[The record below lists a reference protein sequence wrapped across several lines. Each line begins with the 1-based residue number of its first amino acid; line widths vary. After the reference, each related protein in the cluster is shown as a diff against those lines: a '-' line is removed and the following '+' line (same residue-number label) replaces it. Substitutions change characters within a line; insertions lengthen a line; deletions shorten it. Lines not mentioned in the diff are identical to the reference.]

1 MSISRLTTLAFSL
14 YSNKGTFAVL
24 LGSGISRPAHILSAW
39 EVEEVLIERLAA
51 TQGVMDE
58 KDWHEWYKKQFGK
71 EADYSTLLD
80 ELVST
85 KTERVGLM
93 RGFFE
98 PSDTD
103 NEMGWKKPTIAH
115 ASIAKLAKDGY
126 VKVILTTNFDRLMEN
141 ALAQEGVAYQ
151 VVLHESDLGK
161 ITPLT
166 HSNIPTI
173 VKINGDYIDCRFR
186 NTASELADYPDE
198 LKKFLSRIF
207 EDYGLIT
214 CGWSATWDVGLVDII
229 TSSAVSRYNSFF
241 AYVGASNKDLNSLAE
256 KRCGETFQIKDGD
269 MLFKDLYEQV
279 DALNRSNV
287 SRSLGK
293 DILLARVKKYIADK
307 KFEIEYDELID
318 DLADE
323 AYNRVQKLANYN
335 FSLTRDRFNYY
346 LEQHRE
352 AVKSLMEIA
361 IYVGKWGKPA
371 HVKKIGNV
379 IVRLC
384 LLPWK
389 NGRVTSG
396 YTNYIHGIA
405 ATLLLNALG
414 VSCVHYSNFAGL
426 NEVVKMD
433 VPSENFLT
441 YNMRHKLLYMVG
453 DGHLGRDV
461 LNSLL
466 GQNYYYP
473 YSILLL
479 KELEPFFE
487 KEFDLAS
494 EYESTFYI
502 WEHLKSLLYG
512 YHKCIK
518 MNDLIIPVGHFT
530 RYGAEAYFREK
541 ESNPYCLFFDS
552 ADELKDNWPPVK
564 HGMFGGKYANY
575 KSIHDKAAEYYK
587 NHWIVG

>member
-1 MSISRLTTLAFSL
+1 MAFSL
-14 YSNKGTFAVL
+14 YSNKGAYAVL
-24 LGSGISRPAHILSAW
+24 LGSGISRPAHIPSAW

-51 TQGVMDE
+51 TQGVTDE
-58 KDWHEWYKKQFGK
+58 KDWHDWYKNQFGK

-98 PSDTD
+98 PSETEK
-103 NEMGWKKPTIAH
+103 EMGWKIPTTAH
-115 ASIAKLAKDGY
+115 VAIAKLAKNGY
-126 VKVILTTNFDRLMEN
+126 VKVILTTNFDRLMED

-151 VVLHESDLGK
+151 VVLHESDLEK

-186 NTASELADYPDE
+186 NTTSELAGYPEE
-198 LKKFLSRIF
+198 LKRFLTRIF

-241 AYVGASNKDLNSLAE
+241 AYVGTSNKDLNTLAE
-256 KRCGETFQIKDGD
+256 RRSGEIFMIKDGD
-269 MLFKDLYEQV
+269 TLFRELFEQV

-293 DILLARVKKYIADK
+293 DILLARVKKYITDK
-307 KFEIEYDELID
+307 KFEIEYNELID
-318 DLADE
+318 GLADE
-323 AYNRVQKLANYN
+323 AYHTVQKLANYN
-335 FSLTRDRFNYY
+335 FLLTRDNFNYY

-352 AVKSLMEIA
+352 AVRSLIEIA
-361 IYVGKWGKPA
+361 IYVGKWGKPV
-371 HVKKIGNV
+371 HVKKIGDV

-389 NGRVTSG
+389 NNRVTNG

-414 VSCVHYSNFAGL
+414 VSCVHYGNFAGL

-453 DGHLGRDV
+453 DGHLDRDA

-466 GQNYYYP
+466 GENYYYP
-473 YSILLL
+473 YSIMLL

-494 EYESTFYI
+494 EYKSTFYI

-512 YHKCIK
+512 YHKCIN
-518 MNDLIIPVGHFT
+518 MNDLIIPVGNFM

-541 ESNPYCLFFDS
+541 DSNPYCLFFDS

-564 HGMFGGKYANY
+564 QGMFGGKYANY
-575 KSIHDKAAEYYK
+575 KSIHDQAAEYYK
-587 NHWIVG
+587 NHRMAW

>member
-1 MSISRLTTLAFSL
+1 M
-14 YSNKGTFAVL
+14 
-24 LGSGISRPAHILSAW
+24 
-39 EVEEVLIERLAA
+39 
-51 TQGVMDE
+51 
-58 KDWHEWYKKQFGK
+58 
-71 EADYSTLLD
+71 
-80 ELVST
+80 
-85 KTERVGLM
+85 
-93 RGFFE
+93 
-98 PSDTD
+98 
-103 NEMGWKKPTIAH
+103 
-115 ASIAKLAKDGY
+115 
-126 VKVILTTNFDRLMEN
+126 KVIWKRL
-141 ALAQEGVAYQ
+141 
-151 VVLHESDLGK
+151 
-161 ITPLT
+161 PLT

-186 NTASELADYPDE
+186 NTASELAGYPDE
-198 LKKFLSRIF
+198 LKIFLSRIF

-241 AYVGASNKDLNSLAE
+241 AYVGASNKDLNTLAE
-256 KRCGETFQIKDGD
+256 KRCGETFQINDGD
-269 MLFKDLYEQV
+269 TLFKELYEQV

-307 KFEIEYDELID
+307 KFEIEFDELID
-318 DLADE
+318 GLANE
-323 AYNRVQKLANYN
+323 AYDTVQKLANYN
-335 FSLTRDRFNYY
+335 FSLTRDSFNYY

-361 IYVGKWGKPA
+361 IYVGKWGKPV

-384 LLPWK
+384 ILPWK
-389 NGRVTSG
+389 NGRATCG

-414 VSCVHYSNFAGL
+414 VSCVHYGNFAGL

-433 VPSENFLT
+433 VPSENFIT

-453 DGHLGRDV
+453 DGHLGRDA

-494 EYESTFYI
+494 EYQSTFYI

-512 YHKCIK
+512 YHKCIN
-518 MNDLIIPVGHFT
+518 MDDLIIPVGDFM
-530 RYGAEAYFREK
+530 RYGVEAYFREK
-541 ESNPYCLFFDS
+541 DGNPYCLFFDS

-564 HGMFGGKYANY
+564 QGMFGGKYANY
-575 KSIHDKAAEYYK
+575 KSFYDHAAEYYK
-587 NHWIVG
+587 NHRIAW